1 MTISELVAKKL
12 KLFSRKRVL
21 TLLEG
26 NYDSLFR
33 GRSVDLASLREY
45 VPGDNVKDIDWSSTA
60 RTNVVH
66 TKLYA
71 PLRDQ
76 KFLIVPDLSPSML
89 VDGEYGLNKI
99 ESVMALMVMIGAF
112 VRKNNDQMSIT
123 GFDGKKVVH
132 TRYGRS
138 SNHLEKL
145 LRTYDA
151 AVYHPGPKPGILT
164 LLDNIRH
171 GDRSRSSIMIISDEL
186 PDHKALKSLLSR
198 LRRRHQIFYIHLSP
212 SSPLQEHFSRDG
224 VVDVETGARLALPL
238 LHSRRLKQEWQTM
251 HEAWVKEWERT
262 CRATGTCYVSLVS
275 ASHMPE
281 ALQTLFKQ
289 AKQYARH

>member
-66 TKLYA
+66 TKLYS

-89 VDGEYGLNKI
+89 VEGEDSLNKV

-123 GFDGKKVVH
+123 GFDGTKVVH

-145 LRTYDA
+145 LRTYDS
-151 AVYHPGPKPGILT
+151 AVYSPGPKPGVLT
-164 LLDNIRH
+164 LLDNVRH
-171 GDRSRSSIMIISDEL
+171 GDRSRSSIIIVSDEL
-186 PDHKALKSLLSR
+186 QNHKELKSLLSR
-198 LRRRHQIFYIHLSP
+198 LRRRHQIFYIHLP
-212 SSPLQEHFSRDG
+212 PASPLQEHFSRDG
-224 VVDVETGARLALPL
+224 VVDVETGKRITLPL
-238 LHSRRLKQEWQTM
+238 LHSHRLQQEWDFM
-251 HEAWVKEWERT
+251 HETWLKEWERT
-262 CRATGTCYVSLVS
+262 CRATGTCYVSLAS
-275 ASHMPE
+275 ASKMPE

-289 AKQYARH
+289 AKQYARR